1 MANKVLL
8 KKSSVSSKVP
18 LTTDLDYGELA
29 LNYADGKLYFKN
41 SSNVIKSFT
50 LDDNVVTLAGTQTLT
65 NKTLSSPTITG
76 NINGDVASTGTLK
89 SLNSQGDE
97 GGEIF
102 LNKSVTNTTLTGGVV
117 IDVYQNRLR
126 IFEQGGSNRGFYL
139 DISTGGGA
147 AGTNL
152 VSAGGGGA
160 ASVTIAGDTGT
171 DTLTFASETLTF
183 TGGVGIT
190 STVTNNT
197 VTLDIDSS
205 VATLTGTQTLTN
217 KTISGASNTLSNIP
231 NSALTNSSVTIN
243 GTAVS
248 LGGSATIT
256 AANPNAL
263 TIGTGL
269 TGTSYN
275 GSSAVTI
282 AIDST
287 VATLTGTQTLTNKTI
302 SGASNTITNIG
313 NTSLTNSSVTI
324 GSTSISLGA
333 TSTTLAG
340 LTSVTSTSFVGALT
354 GNADTV
360 TNGVYTTGSYSNP
373 SWITSLA
380 ASKVGLGN
388 VENTALSTWA
398 GSTNITTI
406 GAATATSLVVTGDLT
421 VNGTVT
427 TVNSTTV
434 SVDDK
439 NIELGA
445 IASPTNTTAD
455 GGGIT
460 LKGTTDKTFNWV
472 NSTSAWTSSEH
483 LALASGKNIILNGG
497 TSGSITLSAIQIA
510 GSNTITFPAITG
522 TVITSGDSGT
532 VTNSMLF
539 GLIAN
544 NKLANSTI
552 SGVSLGGNLNA
563 LTAGSGLSLSSGTT
577 YNGSA
582 ALTISHA
589 DTSSAA
595 NLTASARTY
604 VTGLTFDTFGHVTGY
619 TTGTETVVDT
629 NTTYSLATSTVL
641 GLIELGSDTVQT
653 VAANAVSSTASR
665 SYALQVNSSGQG
677 VINVPWADTTY
688 SLATTTVP
696 GLVELGSDT
705 VQTVAANAVTATA
718 SRTYAVQLNAAGQ
731 AVVNVPWVDTDTN
744 TTYSISA
751 ETVSGGANLRL
762 TGSDASTDN
771 VKLAAGAN
779 VTITRTDANT
789 ITIESTASGGS
800 SPWLFKTANYTAA
813 ASDRIIATTTSGGF
827 TITLPAT
834 PSQGDEVIIAD
845 GDNWQTNNLTVNR
858 NGSTIKGLAENLVMD
873 IAGVKAEFVYSGT
886 TWLVFAFASG
896 ADDTLA
902 TSLAIGDEF

>member
-8 KKSSVSSKVP
+8 KRSATSGAGGIPSTS
-18 LTTDLDYGELA
+18 TLDYGELA
-29 LNYADGKLYFKN
+29 LNYADGKLYYKT
-41 SSNVIKSFT
+41 SSNTIKSFT
-50 LDDNVVTLAGTQTLT
+50 EDSSVVTLTGTQTLT

-76 NINGDVASTGTLK
+76 NIDGDVASTGTLK

-102 LNKSVTNTTLTGGVV
+102 LNKAVTNTTLTGGVV

-126 IFEQGGSNRGFYL
+126 FFEQGGSNRGFYI

-147 AGTNL
+147 SGTNL
-152 VSAGGGGA
+152 VSAGGG
-160 ASVTIAGDTGT
+160 ASSMTIAGDTGT

-183 TGGVGIT
+183 TGGTGIT

-197 VTLDIDSS
+197 VTLDIDST
-205 VATLTGTQTLTN
+205 VATLSGTQTLTN

-243 GTAVS
+243 GSAVS
-248 LGGSATIT
+248 LGGSATVT
-256 AANPNAL
+256 ANTTNAL
-263 TIGTGL
+263 TVGSGLTLSTGTTFNGSAAVTISHTDTSAAVNLTASSRTYVTGL
-269 TGTSYN
+269 TFDTFGH
-275 GSSAVTI
+275 VT
-282 AIDST
+282 
-287 VATLTGTQTLTNKTI
+287 G
-302 SGASNTITNIG
+302 
-313 NTSLTNSSVTI
+313 
-324 GSTSISLGA
+324 
-333 TSTTLAG
+333 
-340 LTSVTSTSFVGALT
+340 
-354 GNADTV
+354 
-360 TNGVYTTGSYSNP
+360 YTTG
-373 SWITSLA
+373 T
-380 ASKVGLGN
+380 
-388 VENTALSTWA
+388 E
-398 GSTNITTI
+398 
-406 GAATATSLVVTGDLT
+406 
-421 VNGTVT
+421 TVT
-427 TVNSTTV
+427 
-434 SVDDK
+434 D
-439 NIELGA
+439 
-445 IASPTNTTAD
+445 TNTTY
-455 GGGIT
+455 
-460 LKGTTDKTFNWV
+460 
-472 NSTSAWTSSEH
+472 
-483 LALASGKNIILNGG
+483 
-497 TSGSITLSAIQIA
+497 
-510 GSNTITFPAITG
+510 
-522 TVITSGDSGT
+522 
-532 VTNSMLF
+532 
-539 GLIAN
+539 
-544 NKLANSTI
+544 
-552 SGVSLGGNLNA
+552 
-563 LTAGSGLSLSSGTT
+563 TAGSGLTLTGTT
-577 YNGSA
+577 FSVDTSTIATRSYADSA
-582 ALTISHA
+582 ASTAVSAIIDAAPATLDTLNELAAAIGDDPNFATTITTSIGTKVPNTRTVSAGSGLTGGGALSADITISHA
-589 DTSSAA
+589 DTSSAS

-641 GLIELGSDTVQT
+641 GLIELGSDTLQT

-677 VINVPWADTTY
+677 VINVPWTDTTY

-696 GLVELGSDT
+696 GLVEIGSDT

-771 VKLAAGAN
+771 VTFAAGAN
-779 VTITRTDANT
+779 VTITRTDAST
-789 ITIESTASGGS
+789 ITIESTAAGGGS
-800 SPWLFKTANYTAA
+800 TPWLFKTANYTAV

-858 NGSTIKGLAENLVMD
+858 NGSTIKGLAENLIMD